1 MKISEQLASEMHF
14 SWEMLQEIF
23 KICKSSAGNAAG
35 NAAGNVVGNGWGD
48 DAVFSLNMWLKDD
61 ILFTKHPRASM
72 CNSYTFSICVQSLHF
87 DPLLFK
93 VPLSAHY
100 CSKSSFWL
108 IIAGS
113 LRVSLFIDLGF
124 P

>member
-35 NAAGNVVGNGWGD
+35 NLVGNGWGD
-48 DAVFSLNMWLKDD
+48 YAVFSLNMWLKDD
-61 ILFTKHPRASM
+61 ILFTKHPQAIM

-93 VPLSAHY
+93 FALLAHY
-100 CSKSSFWL
+100 CLKSSFWP

>member
-1 MKISEQLASEMHF
+1 MLWEIL
-14 SWEMLQEIF
+14 WEMLWEMLWEILWEM
-23 KICKSSAGNAAG
+23 AGG
-35 NAAGNVVGNGWGD
+35 MMQ
-48 DAVFSLNMWLKDD
+48 FFHLTCELKDD

-72 CNSYTFSICVQSLHF
+72 CNSYTFSICFQSLHF

-93 VPLSAHY
+93 FPLLAHY
-100 CSKSSFWL
+100 CLKSSFWP